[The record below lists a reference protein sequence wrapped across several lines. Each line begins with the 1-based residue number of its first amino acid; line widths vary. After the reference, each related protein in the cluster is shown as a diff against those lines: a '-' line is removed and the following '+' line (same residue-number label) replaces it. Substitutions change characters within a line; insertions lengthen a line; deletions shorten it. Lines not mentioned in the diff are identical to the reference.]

1 MRVLAFLLATAA
13 TAAGPAAAGRPLAI
27 AQASTQPGP
36 KAGADQKDDDEEDED
51 DKAAKKPS
59 GPGDTAPTSAPRGP
73 GPAAAPSG
81 TSAAQPAPPSPSAS
95 GRAQTL
101 VSGAPLYNPNVAV
114 HIVERKPFSDKGKH
128 EIAIFPAVGQL
139 NGKFTQH
146 FGTALNYAYHVHENF
161 ALQILPQWNWYNA
174 ESSFNEELIARGRVE
189 AQAATSLLLNWGV
202 VGGVEVVPL
211 YGKFA
216 WYEANLLQYS
226 VIISGAAG
234 YGDTRHQLKPP
245 TETTNPEGIVVSSP
259 ATFGDTGSRFLGSIG
274 GGFRVQFG
282 DRFAVRLE
290 VRDLV
295 YTARVDRVNGCDVGD
310 LEKMD
315 QDLRRGLDPAQS
327 AVNTGCRRERF
338 AAASGANTNVP
349 LAYSLV
355 REPTSDVLNL
365 VSFYAGASF
374 LF

>member
-13 TAAGPAAAGRPLAI
+13 TAAGPAAAGPPLAV
-27 AQASTQPGP
+27 AQASAQPGP
-36 KAGADQKDDDEEDED
+36 KAGADQKDDDEEEED

-59 GPGDTAPTSAPRGP
+59 GPGDAAATSAPRDP
-73 GPAAAPSG
+73 GPAPRSG
-81 TSAAQPAPPSPSAS
+81 PTSPSAS

-128 EIAIFPAVGQL
+128 EIAIFPAVAQL

-174 ESSFNEELIARGRVE
+174 ESWFNQELINNARVE

-216 WYEANLLQYS
+216 WYEASLLQYS

-234 YGDTRHQLKPP
+234 YGNTRHQLKP
-245 TETTNPEGIVVSSP
+245 EVKTTTPEGEVTVP
-259 ATFGDTGSRFLGSIG
+259 ATFGDTGNRFLGSIG

-295 YTARVDRVNGCDVGD
+295 YTARVDQVNGCDVVD

-327 AVNTGCRRERF
+327 AVKTGCRKERF
-338 AAASGANTNVP
+338 AAATAADKDVP
-349 LAYSLV
+349 LAYTLV